1 MGYLLGGTAIFAII
15 LGGAIYF
22 DNQAAIPTQD
32 EIQNLERAL
41 PEGCVAHDVGSY
53 GKIDKLIIV
62 ECEDSRVTTSFGY
75 MREQNGKAVEVD
87 LSAVF
92 VIDRG

>member
-1 MGYLLGGTAIFAII
+1 MGYLLGGTAVVI
-15 LGGAIYF
+15 LIVAGAIYI
-22 DNQAAIPTQD
+22 DKQASIPTQE

-62 ECEDSRVTTSFGY
+62 ECESKKVTSTFGY
-75 MREQNGKAVEVD
+75 MREQNGKATEVD

>member
-1 MGYLLGGTAIFAII
+1 MGYLLGGTAIIVLIVA
-15 LGGAIYF
+15 GAIYI
-22 DNQAAIPTQD
+22 DKQAAIPTQE
-32 EIQNLERAL
+32 EIQNLDRAL
-41 PEGCVAHDVGSY
+41 PEGCIAHDVGSY

-62 ECEDSRVTTSFGY
+62 ECEGSRVTSSIGY
-75 MREQNGKAVEVD
+75 MREQNGKATEVD